1 MEKVW
6 PNKKSPVASLVVVA
20 NEISRIAEGVSLK
33 GDLSSRNDVRLDGCI
48 EGVVYSQGRVV
59 VGENAVIKGSV
70 LCSNIDLWGQVEGD
84 LYASEVLVLKS
95 SAKVKGGIHTN
106 KIQVEMGA
114 RIDGTCEMIEKEG
127 FDKYVSSIV
136 KTPIPTRSQSED

>member
-48 EGVVYSQGRVV
+48 EGIVYSQGRVV

-70 LCSNIDLWGQVEGD
+70 LCSNIDLWGQVDGD

>member
-59 VGENAVIKGSV
+59 VGEKAVIKGAI

-114 RIDGTCEMIEKEG
+114 KIDGTCEMIEKEG
-127 FDKYVSSIV
+127 FDKYVSSVV
-136 KTPIPTRSQSED
+136 KTPIHTLPQSKG

>member
-6 PNKKSPVASLVVVA
+6 PNKKSPVAGLVVVA

-33 GDLSSRNDVRLDGCI
+33 GDFSSKNDVRLDGCI
-48 EGVVYSQGRVV
+48 EGVVFSQGRVV

-70 LCSNIDLWGQVEGD
+70 LCSNIDLWGQVDGD

-95 SAKVKGGIHTN
+95 SAKVKGGIHAN
-106 KIQVEMGA
+106 RIQVEMGA
-114 RIDGTCEMIEKEG
+114 RIDGSCEMIEKDE

-136 KTPIPTRSQSED
+136 KTPVPATSRSGD

>member
-70 LCSNIDLWGQVEGD
+70 ICSNIDLWGQVEGD

-95 SAKVKGGIHTN
+95 SAKVNGGIHMN

>member
-48 EGVVYSQGRVV
+48 EGIVYSQGRVV

-84 LYASEVLVLKS
+84 MYASEVLVLKS

>member
-127 FDKYVSSIV
+127 FDKYVSTIV
-136 KTPIPTRSQSED
+136 KTPIPTRPQSED

>member
-59 VGENAVIKGSV
+59 VGEKAVIKGSI

-114 RIDGTCEMIEKEG
+114 KIDGTCEMIEKEG
-127 FDKYVSSIV
+127 FDKYVSSVV
-136 KTPIPTRSQSED
+136 KTPIHTLPQSKG

>member
-95 SAKVKGGIHTN
+95 SAKVNGGIHTN

-136 KTPIPTRSQSED
+136 KTPIPTRPQSED